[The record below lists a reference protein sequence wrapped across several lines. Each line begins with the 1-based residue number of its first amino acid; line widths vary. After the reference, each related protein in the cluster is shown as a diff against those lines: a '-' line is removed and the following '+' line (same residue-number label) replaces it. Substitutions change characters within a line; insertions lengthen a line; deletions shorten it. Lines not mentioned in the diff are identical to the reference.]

1 MEKKTHRVA
10 KDPEIPVQYLADYM
24 AASTQARRSIVQKSK
39 YKSLARTFQHQ
50 LARRTVSDHLLDG
63 NPLPGD
69 LAIKA
74 IDVRNLLA
82 DSDFETQLNGVNADF
97 IESFA
102 DVSSS
107 FTFSGFEL
115 MAPQKIG
122 QPIYNGTKVKFTPS
136 LLTYRLTKANTQ
148 KIGAIML
155 RYAKGEPV
163 SQSVAEWQSAFMY
176 GVFAQ
181 QPFIEEAKP
190 EYKLCRVLCAVS
202 GLEHFAPSNSI
213 YKFKEMKAAC
223 ADIAEKWDNVPPPA
237 GAIT

>member
-10 KDPEIPVQYLADYM
+10 KEPEIPVQYLADYM
-24 AASTQARRSIVQKSK
+24 AATTQVRRSIVQKSK

-50 LARRTVSDHLLDG
+50 LARRTISDHILDG

-69 LAIKA
+69 LSSKA

-97 IESFA
+97 IEAFSDMSASF
-102 DVSSS
+102 D
-107 FTFSGFEL
+107 FSGLEL
-115 MAPQKIG
+115 MAPQKID
-122 QPIYNGTKVKFTPS
+122 QPSYNGTKVRFTPS

-155 RYAKGEPV
+155 RYAKGEAV

-176 GVFAQ
+176 GFFVEH
-181 QPFIEEAKP
+181 PFIELAKP
-190 EYKLCRVLCAVS
+190 EYKLCRTLCVVS
-202 GLEHFAPSNSI
+202 GVEFSAPTNSI

-223 ADIAEKWDNVPPPA
+223 ADIAEKWNNVPPPA
-237 GAIT
+237 GAVI